1 MPSHKS
7 EFLPFN
13 FAVHGVLEI
22 LPNSNNDGFH
32 VNFGSSVSGNGKQ
45 DKNVL
50 ECLPNDGGYRINL
63 GPVHGEGDD
72 SDSDSDSGAGGSHGT
87 RGAGGSHGIGS
98 AGRGS
103 GGGRHANVSGI
114 IAIRN
119 LDGQYLKVGP
129 DGTLNFNSRVLDREA
144 KWEVKPIEDGKIF
157 LLGKP
162 TKARVMAVGR
172 WY

>member
-32 VNFGSSVSGNGKQ
+32 VNFGSSLSGNRKQ

-50 ECLPNDGGYRINL
+50 EVLPNDGGYRINL

-72 SDSDSDSGAGGSHGT
+72 SDSDSDSGGNHGARSLGRGPGGS
-87 RGAGGSHGIGS
+87 
-98 AGRGS
+98 
-103 GGGRHANVSGI
+103 GGRHANVSGI

-157 LLGKP
+157 LLGTSESTANGTVILK
-162 TKARVMAVGR
+162 
-172 WY
+172 